1 MEDRRKLV
9 ACLELCGKSDH
20 EITRLL
26 DGADRKGE
34 LSDDPFVPQ
43 RIQDYMD
50 KAKVSFLFILKVV
63 STVQALQ
70 TFFSP
75 FNLHSAVYHLKL
87 HPLFTSQHDPSRFAS
102 LRRTVES
109 ARLEILALE
118 NQLNEQ
124 EKCHLEQIA
133 MLENER
139 RLNAKDREAER
150 NQYEG
155 RIAELSNQ

>member
-1 MEDRRKLV
+1 MISTLYS
-9 ACLELCGKSDH
+9 SD
-20 EITRLL
+20 ITN
-26 DGADRKGE
+26 
-34 LSDDPFVPQ
+34 
-43 RIQDYMD
+43 I
-50 KAKVSFLFILKVV
+50 
-63 STVQALQ
+63 
-70 TFFSP
+70 FFSP